1 MKRGL
6 FRFNDPILGDA
17 ACVHKSAGDA
27 APYLS
32 RCLYERLALEP
43 EFDCLPILPRI
54 PKKVTAGGEALRP
67 TAPSEENQQ
76 AWTRA
81 GRPAAVEDGGSKRAL
96 P

>member
-6 FRFNDPILGDA
+6 FRFSDPILGEA
-17 ACVHKSAGDA
+17 ACIHKSAGA
-27 APYLS
+27 ATPYLS
-32 RCLYERLALEP
+32 RGLYERLAFEP

-54 PKKVTAGGEALRP
+54 PRKATAGGEALRP